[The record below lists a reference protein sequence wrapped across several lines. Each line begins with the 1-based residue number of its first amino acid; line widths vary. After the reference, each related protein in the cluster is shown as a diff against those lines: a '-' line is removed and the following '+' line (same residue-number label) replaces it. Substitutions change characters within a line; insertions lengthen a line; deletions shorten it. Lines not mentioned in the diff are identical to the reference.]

1 MNEENY
7 NRLWEDWFTISAEPI
22 QQFSWLEQVRDPNI
36 VNMTLEIYEQNRSY
50 TQYITV
56 DKNNRLVLLLQLAK
70 LQGTVNDFYVFHKGV
85 KYENIDQVTFA

>member
-1 MNEENY
+1 
-7 NRLWEDWFTISAEPI
+7 
-22 QQFSWLEQVRDPNI
+22 
-36 VNMTLEIYEQNRSY
+36 MTLEIYEQNRSY

-85 KYENIDQVTFA
+85 KYENID